1 VTGTE
6 KRRLFIGRYT
16 EGDDSAASEPA
27 GSEDDGLEFAAPGST
42 VRESAASESAGPES
56 AVSESAASESAG
68 PAAQPARA
76 TPPGHGILV
85 AEYDRT
91 TLDLTVV
98 ASVEAPEASYLAL
111 GPKGDILYAVQEEAE
126 GRVAAFSTGPDRK
139 TLTRIGDVATDGAH
153 PCQLTVHPSGRF
165 LLTANFGS
173 GSIAVHGIRPDG
185 SLSGVLD
192 LVQHTGHGPD
202 DLRQNGPH
210 AHMIQTDPSGEL
222 IMVADLGTD
231 CVHSYTLD
239 LESGRLSKLAQNR
252 VGWGSGPRHL
262 AFHPTAA
269 TVYVTNE
276 LSDTV
281 SACPYNRK
289 TGMLKDVRDFRAAPR
304 GTYTRNYPGGIIVSP
319 DGRFSYWTNRG
330 DDSIVAGPLA
340 DNGAHLGIGARWD
353 CGGTW
358 PRHIALSPDGSA
370 LFCANQRSNT
380 IAAFRVDAGTGR
392 LTQEGAGLSVGQP
405 AHVLVG

>member
-1 VTGTE
+1 MTGTE

-16 EGDDSAASEPA
+16 EGDDSAAAGPA
-27 GSEDDGLEFAAPGST
+27 GSEDDGVELAASGSADAGRDAAAAAPEA
-42 VRESAASESAGPES
+42 VRTA
-56 AVSESAASESAG
+56 
-68 PAAQPARA
+68 
-76 TPPGHGILV
+76 PPGHGILV
-85 AEYDRT
+85 AEYDSA
-91 TLDLTVV
+91 TLAITPVG
-98 ASVEAPEASYLAL
+98 SIEAPEASYLAMGL
-111 GPKGDILYAVQEEAE
+111 HGEILYAVQEEAE
-126 GRVAAFSTGPDRK
+126 GRVAAFSLGADGR
-139 TLTRIGDVATDGAH
+139 TLTRIGDAATEGAH

-173 GSIAVHGIRPDG
+173 GSIAVHALHPDG
-185 SLSGVLD
+185 SLGALLD
-192 LVQHTGHGPD
+192 LVEHTGHGPD
-202 DLRQNGPH
+202 DLRQSGPH
-210 AHMIQTDPSGEL
+210 AHMVLADPSGEL
-222 IMVADLGTD
+222 IMAADLGTD

-262 AFHPTAA
+262 AFHPTAS

-319 DGRFSYWTNRG
+319 DGRFSYWSNRG

-340 DNGAHLGIGARWD
+340 ENGAHLGIGARWD
-353 CGGTW
+353 CGGVW
-358 PRHIALSPDGSA
+358 PRHVALAPDGSA
-370 LFCANQRSNT
+370 LFCANQRSNGV
-380 IAAFRVDAGTGR
+380 AAFRVDQGTGR
-392 LTQEGAGLSVGQP
+392 LTREGAGLAVSQP

>member
-16 EGDDSAASEPA
+16 EGDGSAASGPA
-27 GSEDDGLEFAAPGST
+27 GSEYDGVEFTSDPPGT
-42 VRESAASESAGPES
+42 PEPT
-56 AVSESAASESAG
+56 AL
-68 PAAQPARA
+68 RA
-76 TPPGHGILV
+76 TPAGHGVIV
-85 AEYDRT
+85 AEYDRS
-91 TLDLTVV
+91 TLDITPI

-111 GPKGDILYAVQEEAE
+111 GTDGAVLYAVEETAQ
-126 GRVAAFSTGPDRK
+126 GRVAAFSLAADGT
-139 TLTRIGDVATDGAH
+139 TLARIGDAPTEGAH

-173 GSIAVHGIRPDG
+173 GSIAVHAIRPDG
-185 SLSGVLD
+185 APGALLD

-202 DLRQNGPH
+202 SLRQSAPH
-210 AHMIQTDPSGEL
+210 AHMVLTDPAGEL
-222 IMVADLGTD
+222 VMVTDLGND
-231 CVHSYTLD
+231 CVHSYALD
-239 LESGRLSKLAQNR
+239 LESGRLAMLAQNR

-262 AFHPTAA
+262 AFHPSAA

-289 TGMLKDVRDFRAAPR
+289 TGMLQDVRDFRAAPR
-304 GTYTRNYPGGIIVSP
+304 GTYTRNYPGGIVVSP

-340 DNGAHLGIGARWD
+340 DSGAHLGIGARWD
-353 CGGTW
+353 CGGAW
-358 PRHIALSPDGSA
+358 PRHIALSPDGGA
-370 LFCANQRSNT
+370 LFCANQRSGDV
-380 IAAFRVDAGTGR
+380 AGFRVDQATGQLSRAGG
-392 LTQEGAGLSVGQP
+392 GLAVSQV
-405 AHVLVG
+405 AHVLAT

>member
-1 VTGTE
+1 MTGTE

-16 EGDDSAASEPA
+16 EGDDSAASGPT
-27 GSEDDGLEFAAPGST
+27 GPEDDGVEFAAPGS
-42 VRESAASESAGPES
+42 AA
-56 AVSESAASESAG
+56 
-68 PAAQPARA
+68 PAAETVRA

-85 AEYDRT
+85 AEYDRA
-91 TLDLTVV
+91 TLDISLVG
-98 ASVEAPEASYLAL
+98 SIEAPEASYLAL

-126 GRVAAFSTGPDRK
+126 GRVAAFSIGTGGNA
-139 TLTRIGDVATDGAH
+139 LTRMGDVATDGAH

-185 SLSGVLD
+185 SLSPLLD

-202 DLRQNGPH
+202 DLRQAGPH

-222 IMVADLGTD
+222 IMAADLGTD

-276 LSDTV
+276 LSDTI

-353 CGGTW
+353 CGGVW
-358 PRHIALSPDGSA
+358 PRHVALSPDGSA
-370 LFCANQRSNT
+370 LFCANQRSDGIT
-380 IAAFRVDAGTGR
+380 AFRVDAGTGR
-392 LTQEGAGLSVGQP
+392 LTQRGAGLAVSQP
-405 AHVLVG
+405 AHVLAG

>member
-1 VTGTE
+1 MTGTE

-16 EGDDSAASEPA
+16 EGDDSAASGPS
-27 GSEDDGLEFAAPGST
+27 GSDDDGVEFAASG
-42 VRESAASESAGPES
+42 SAASDPAESDSPA
-56 AVSESAASESAG
+56 
-68 PAAQPARA
+68 PAAEAVRGTPA
-76 TPPGHGILV
+76 GHGILV
-85 AEYDRT
+85 AEYDRA
-91 TLDLTVV
+91 TLDITLVGSIET
-98 ASVEAPEASYLAL
+98 PEASYLAL
-111 GPKGDILYAVQEEAE
+111 GPRRDILYAVQEEAE
-126 GRVAAFSTGPDRK
+126 GRVAAFSTGTDGK
-139 TLTRIGDVATDGAH
+139 TLTRIGDVSTDGAH

-185 SLSGVLD
+185 SLTDLLD

-202 DLRQNGPH
+202 DLRQSGPH

-239 LESGRLSKLAQNR
+239 IESGRLSQIAQNR

-358 PRHIALSPDGSA
+358 PRHVALSPDGSA
-370 LFCANQRSNT
+370 LFCANQRSGGV
-380 IAAFRVDAGTGR
+380 AGFRVDPGTGR
-392 LTQEGAGLSVGQP
+392 LTQEGAGLAVWQP